1 MLFSSVTV
9 TEANVD
15 MVSLITVFPIALRA
29 LTCRE
34 SASQGFS
41 KTSGPECPLSICTFY
56 QTIVWPIQDTGKKM
70 PDSVCFS
77 QTPCIRLLTDG
88 EHVEDGA
95 DDGHEE
101 DRAKLVE
108 EEPVGHEVAGLPND
122 WRQEEEEED
131 VRGERDHVLV
141 VVRQEEHN
149 ADEQTNQD
157 QDARLGEVVLD
168 AGSLLKTCRT
178 NNSGL
183 KIFVTET

>member
-1 MLFSSVTV
+1 MHDSLRPCNVSAWYLNHPKIG
-9 TEANVD
+9 TE
-15 MVSLITVFPIALRA
+15 L
-29 LTCRE
+29 
-34 SASQGFS
+34 G
-41 KTSGPECPLSICTFY
+41 
-56 QTIVWPIQDTGKKM
+56 WIQRT
-70 PDSVCFS
+70 
-77 QTPCIRLLTDG
+77 
-88 EHVEDGA
+88 
-95 DDGHEE
+95 
-101 DRAKLVE
+101 AKLVE

-122 WRQEEEEED
+122 WRQEEEQED

-149 ADEQTNQD
+149 ADDQTNQD

>member
-1 MLFSSVTV
+1 
-9 TEANVD
+9 
-15 MVSLITVFPIALRA
+15 
-29 LTCRE
+29 
-34 SASQGFS
+34 
-41 KTSGPECPLSICTFY
+41 
-56 QTIVWPIQDTGKKM
+56 M

-141 VVRQEEHN
+141 VVRQEEHD

-178 NNSGL
+178 SNSGL
-183 KIFVTET
+183 EIFVTET